1 MTTDV
6 NGHEN
11 HTAQHDEH
19 EGEKPNRAKQE
30 EKRQAEERRRQLSVN
45 LVETLTATQ
54 QLPPSDRTDLLGTIE
69 ELAAKV
75 TPINRA
81 AAQKA
86 LTALLELG
94 DDDARL
100 IARAAMKLTGIP
112 TARRTRVLELLKRVL
127 ELHGGNSDHDEVLVA
142 SVKYARQVFGGGKAR
157 R

>member
-1 MTTDV
+1 MSDTQHA
-6 NGHEN
+6 NGEVHPE
-11 HTAQHDEH
+11 HGEH
-19 EGEKPNRAKQE
+19 EAERPNRAKQE

-54 QLPPSDRTDLLGTIE
+54 QLPPSDRTDLLCTIE